1 MLDSVRIQCIIGKLS
16 VGGSELKKDRS
27 QITTEQ
33 GKQVSL
39 VRNRSKKAQKQ
50 ITIALDKRKQW
61 L

>member
-16 VGGSELKKDRS
+16 VSGSELKKDRG

-61 L
+61 W

>member
-1 MLDSVRIQCIIGKLS
+1 
-16 VGGSELKKDRS
+16 VGGSELKKDRG